1 MARRLFAYTEHD
13 PNKPEQV
20 DEKVG
25 LTATIIAVLK
35 KKRYRTSYHINK
47 RDLKMGLVVQVCI
60 PHTSRDFFDYHCEQ
74 ECPAIGARVL
84 VPFRN
89 KQRLGVVIGQH
100 SKESSVIKTKAIDI
114 VLDKKALIPSDLLSL
129 CRWVAGYYQS
139 PLSEVLPLML
149 PKRYRVGKADILPT
163 ADYYALA
170 MPQELAHKTLRA
182 NAQKQHE
189 LIDALASSPSPLTKQ
204 ILLKQGFSTSQIKT
218 LLERGILRKD
228 ERVTLPI
235 LPAPSA
241 YQAVEL
247 NLEQKIAIDAILAN
261 LNRFQCFLLQG
272 VTGSGKTE
280 VYLRVIEQVLS
291 RNQQVLV
298 LVPEIGL
305 TPQLLARFYARL
317 NEPMVVIHSNLNDTE
332 RQHAW
337 QLAHRGL
344 AKLVIGTR
352 TAVFTPLPKLGLIII
367 DEEHDSSLKQMDGVR
382 YSARDTALIRARNHQ
397 IPIVLGSAT
406 PSLESLHNS
415 LNQKYKRL
423 LLPNRAAA
431 TTPLEFQILDIRS
444 KPLHHGLAEAT
455 LEQIQSHLNQG
466 NQVLVFINRRGYAPV
481 LLCHQCGWM
490 ADCRA
495 CDSHLTLHQT
505 TQQLICH
512 HCGLAQPIPKSCKA
526 CKSAE
531 LIPVGAGTQR
541 IFDYLSERFPTTS
554 LIRVDR
560 DEVRRKQALDDCLTR
575 ISQGE
580 AQLIV
585 GTQMLAKGHH
595 FPNLTLVV
603 ILDADHAFYNQ
614 DFRALERFGQLIT
627 QVAGRAGREEK
638 PGKVLIQTHLPHHP
652 LLNCL
657 IQEGYEAFAQ
667 TLLEQR
673 RLASLPPYQFLA
685 VMRAQSKTLPSV
697 LEFLHQAKLKLK
709 DSNLLPLGPAPAP
722 LARKSDYHRMQLLI
736 KSPSRKALQTTLTEL
751 RSWLTINNKNNRVR
765 WNVDVDPMDLS

>member
-1 MARRLFAYTEHD
+1 MG
-13 PNKPEQV
+13 QV
-20 DEKVG
+20 
-25 LTATIIAVLK
+25 A
-35 KKRYRTSYHINK
+35 
-47 RDLKMGLVVQVCI
+47 QVCI
-60 PHTSRDFFDYHCEQ
+60 PHTNRDFFDYHCLE
-74 ECPAIGARVL
+74 ECPALGARVL

-89 KQRLGVVIGQH
+89 KQRLGVVVGH
-100 SKESSVIKTKAIDI
+100 HLKESSIIKTKAIDA
-114 VLDKKALIPSDLLSL
+114 VLDKEALIPSDLLSL
-129 CRWVAGYYQS
+129 CRWVADYYQS

-149 PKRYRVGKADILPT
+149 PKRYREGKAESLST
-163 ADYYALA
+163 KAFYSLA
-170 MPQELAHKTLRA
+170 MSQSTAHQTLRA
-182 NAQKQHE
+182 NAPKQHA
-189 LIDALASSPSPLTKQ
+189 LIDFLATSPNAVDKQ
-204 ILLKQGFSTSQIKT
+204 TLLNNGFITTQIHA
-218 LLERGILRKD
+218 LLERGILVKE
-228 ERVTLPI
+228 ERVAFPYVPNLTSTSI
-235 LPAPSA
+235 L
-241 YQAVEL
+241 EL
-247 NLEQKIAIDAILAN
+247 NNAQKTAVDAILASF
-261 LNRFQCFLLQG
+261 NRFQCFLLQG

-280 VYLRVIEQVLS
+280 VYLRVIERALS
-291 RNQQVLV
+291 CNQQVLV

-337 QLAHRGL
+337 QLAHQGL

-352 TAVFTPLPKLGLIII
+352 TAVFTPIPKLGLIII

-382 YSARDTALIRARNHQ
+382 YSARDTALIRARDNQ

-406 PSLESLHNS
+406 PSLESLHNC

-431 TTPLEFQILDIRS
+431 TTPLEFQIMDIRS
-444 KPLHHGLAEAT
+444 KLLHHGLSEAT

-481 LLCHQCGWM
+481 LLCHQCGFM

-512 HCGLAQPIPKSCKA
+512 HCGLAQPIPKCCKA
-526 CKSAE
+526 CKSSE
-531 LIPVGAGTQR
+531 LIPVGVGTQR
-541 IFDYLSERFPTTS
+541 IFDYLSQRFPNTT
-554 LIRVDR
+554 LLRVDR
-560 DEVRRKQALDDCLTR
+560 DEVRRKHALHDCLAQ
-575 ISQGE
+575 INQGD

-603 ILDADHAFYNQ
+603 ILDADQGFYNQ
-614 DFRALERFGQLIT
+614 DFRALERLGQLIT
-627 QVAGRAGREEK
+627 QVAGRAGREDK

-657 IQEGYEAFAQ
+657 IQEGYDAFAE

-685 VMRAQSKTLPSV
+685 LIRAQSKTLPSV
-697 LEFLHQAKLKLK
+697 LEFLHKAKFKLQ
-709 DSNLLPLGPAPAP
+709 DSRLLTLGPAPAP

-765 WNVDVDPMDLS
+765 WNIDVDPMDLS